1 MVIGAT
7 NEIEARQTC
16 RALDPG
22 VLFPFDKAEPP
33 QKLNRIQRKA
43 MREQQPTYRPLSALL
58 RVGPKKPVL
67 GA

>member
-43 MREQQPTYRPLSALL
+43 IREQQPTTET
-58 RVGPKKPVL
+58 
-67 GA
+67 